1 MYTIILMLIIGL
13 VVGTIFWSSEYYPS
27 SYPIYLFPWLLVSFI
42 LGFLIAVSFGVR
54 AQTEERLV
62 KSTEIVAIADGSGV
76 SGSFFLGSG
85 TVNDVQYYFYYQK
98 EGDGFVQRKV
108 DVSRAVVYEI
118 DKDIVVPNVSL
129 IKDTPVKKNR
139 WVLAGGAST
148 YKIYVPKGSITTAF
162 NLDLQ

>member
-1 MYTIILMLIIGL
+1 MLIIGL
-13 VVGTIFWSSEYYPS
+13 IVGTIYWSGEYYPY
-27 SYPIYLFPWLLVSFI
+27 SYLVYLCPWLFVGLLVGAS
-42 LGFLIAVSFGVR
+42 IALLFGVG
-54 AQTEERLV
+54 AQTEERV
-62 KSTEIVAIADGSGV
+62 VQSSEIVAIADGSGV

-108 DVSRAVVYEI
+108 DVSRAVVYEV

-139 WVLAGGAST
+139 WVLAGGPST